1 MLKLIKDSL
10 GKFNLTLTDKQIE
23 DIAFFLEEIYHS
35 NQLFNLTG
43 YKTKELIAEM
53 LGVKTIL
60 LAQSLSYIF
69 SNQSLNVID
78 IGTGAG
84 IPGLIIK
91 IIYPQLNVY
100 LVDSNAKKITFINEV
115 IKKLNFTGVFAILSR
130 VEDNFFLKK
139 YHGYFDYVFSQAVS
153 KIAVLNELG
162 TQLLKIN
169 GQIIHFKS
177 RDYQEE
183 IEFAKKHL
191 SDLGLAFNNLYHYQF
206 NSYFLVNVFYNKK
219 AIAPQKYPREWS
231 KIKRELID
239 DAKH

>member
-10 GKFNLTLTDKQIE
+10 GKFNPSLTDKQIE
-23 DIAFFLEEIYHS
+23 DIVIFLEEIYHS

-60 LAQSLSYIF
+60 LAQSLSDIF

-100 LVDSNAKKITFINEV
+100 LVDSNAKKIAFINKV
-115 IKKLNFTGVFAILSR
+115 IKKLNFTGVFAISSR

-139 YHGYFDYVFSQAVS
+139 YYGYFDYVFSQAVS

-183 IEFAKKHL
+183 IEFAKKYL

-231 KIKRELID
+231 KIKRDLID

>member
-10 GKFNLTLTDKQIE
+10 GKFNPSLTDKQIE
-23 DIAFFLEEIYHS
+23 DIVIFLEEIYHS

-60 LAQSLSYIF
+60 LAQSLSDIF

-100 LVDSNAKKITFINEV
+100 LVDSNAKKIAFINKV
-115 IKKLNFTGVFAILSR
+115 IKKLNFTGVFAISSR
-130 VEDNFFLKK
+130 VEDNIFFEKILRL
-139 YHGYFDYVFSQAVS
+139 FRLCFFSSSIKDSCFKRTRNA
-153 KIAVLNELG
+153 
-162 TQLLKIN
+162 
-169 GQIIHFKS
+169 IIKNKW
-177 RDYQEE
+177 
-183 IEFAKKHL
+183 A
-191 SDLGLAFNNLYHYQF
+191 NNSF
-206 NSYFLVNVFYNKK
+206 
-219 AIAPQKYPREWS
+219 
-231 KIKRELID
+231 
-239 DAKH
+239 

>member
-130 VEDNFFLKK
+130 VEDNFFEKIPRL
-139 YHGYFDYVFSQAVS
+139 FWLCFFSS
-153 KIAVLNELG
+153 SIKDCCFKRTRNS
-162 TQLLKIN
+162 
-169 GQIIHFKS
+169 IIKNKW
-177 RDYQEE
+177 
-183 IEFAKKHL
+183 A
-191 SDLGLAFNNLYHYQF
+191 NNSF
-206 NSYFLVNVFYNKK
+206 
-219 AIAPQKYPREWS
+219 
-231 KIKRELID
+231 
-239 DAKH
+239 

>member
-10 GKFNLTLTDKQIE
+10 GKFKLSLTDKQIE
-23 DIAFFLEEIYHS
+23 DIAFLLEEIYHS

-53 LGVKTIL
+53 LGVKTML
-60 LAQSLSYIF
+60 LAESLSEIF

-91 IIYPQLNVY
+91 IIYPELNVY
-100 LVDSNAKKITFINEV
+100 LVDSNAKKITFVNEV
-115 IKKLNFTGVFAILSR
+115 IKKLNFTGVFAISSR
-130 VEDNFFLKK
+130 VEDNIFLKK

-191 SDLGLAFNNLYHYQF
+191 SDLGLTFNNLYHYQF

-231 KIKRELID
+231 KIKKELID

>member
-1 MLKLIKDSL
+1 MLKLIKNSL
-10 GKFNLTLTDKQIE
+10 NELNILLTDKQIE
-23 DIAFFLEEIYHS
+23 DIAFFLEEIHHN

-60 LAQSLSYIF
+60 LAQSLSETF
-69 SNQSLNVID
+69 SNKTLNVLD

-100 LVDSNAKKITFINEV
+100 LVDSNAKKITFISEV
-115 IKKLNFTGVFAILSR
+115 IKKLNFTGVFAISSR
-130 VEDNFFLKK
+130 IEDSSFLEK
-139 YHGYFDYVFSQAVS
+139 YRGYFVYVFSQAVS

-162 TQLLKIN
+162 TQLLKLN

-177 RDYQEE
+177 RDYLEE
-183 IEFAKKHL
+183 MEFAKKYL
-191 SDLGLAFNNLYHYQF
+191 SDLGLVFNNWYEYKF
-206 NSYFLVNVFYNKK
+206 NNYFLVNVFYNKK
-219 AIAPQKYPREWS
+219 AIVSLKYPREWS
-231 KIKRELID
+231 KIKKELID
-239 DAKH
+239 NAKH